1 MKRYGYA
8 RVSSTDQDLT
18 IQCEQL
24 KAAGCD
30 VILREKV
37 SGKSREGRVEL
48 DKILSVIGKG
58 DALVVC
64 KYDRLGR
71 NLFDLLTINQELAQK
86 GADLISLAEK
96 IDTSTPGGKMLFYVS
111 GIFAEIE
118 RDRIRERQREGIERR
133 KAEGGYRGRPP
144 SFNASEIRRLAATGL
159 PKSKI
164 ARQLG
169 CHRSTVHRALED
181 QGPSA

>member
-18 IQCEQL
+18 IQRRQL
-24 KAAGCD
+24 TAAGCD
-30 VILREKV
+30 VILAEKV
-37 SGKSREGRVEL
+37 SGKSRDGRAEL
-48 DKILSVIGKG
+48 RKIMDVIGTG
-58 DALVVC
+58 DVLVVT

-71 NLFDLLTINQELAQK
+71 NLLDLLMINQELAQK

-96 IDTSTPGGKMLFYVS
+96 IDTTTHGGKMLFYVS
-111 GIFAEIE
+111 GISAEIE

-133 KAEGGYRGRPP
+133 KAEGGYHGRPP
-144 SFNASEIRRLAATGL
+144 SFDAMEIRRLAAEGL
-159 PKSKI
+159 SKSRI

-169 CHRSTVHRALED
+169 CHRSTVHRALEA
-181 QGPSA
+181 PVS